1 MLLPKRKNKKSLYQR
16 LIRHLREWHRK
27 LGILTAVFIIFLAAS
42 GILINHANDFS
53 LDTLPVKNTW
63 LLNFYGIKNPEQVR
77 FYANKKI
84 AVTDNYVWLNNKLL
98 IESDTPLVTAVK
110 LKQFYLLVFNAQI
123 SLYTPDGELIDQ
135 LDGASGVPSEIK
147 AVAIDNQ
154 HIIVKTANSN
164 FQTDS
169 DLLTWQN
176 ISSNQF
182 AKSIHWIQAEKVSI
196 AEIQAITWQYK
207 SQFLTWEQ
215 VLLDAHSGRI
225 FSRVGVFISDAIA
238 IFLILLSL
246 SGIYLWLRL
255 AKNKR

>member
-1 MLLPKRKNKKSLYQR
+1 MLPTKRKNKKSLHQQ

-42 GILINHANDFS
+42 GILINHANDLS
-53 LDTLPVKNTW
+53 LDTLPVKNTG
-63 LLNFYGIKNPEQVR
+63 LLNFYGIKKPEQVR

-84 AVTDNYVWLNNKLL
+84 VVTDNYVWLNNKLL
-98 IESDTPLVTAVK
+98 IESDTPLVSAVK
-110 LKQFYLLVFNAQI
+110 LDQFFLLVFSAQI
-123 SLYTPDGELIDQ
+123 SLYSADGELIDQ
-135 LDGASGVPSEIK
+135 LDGASGVPSEME
-147 AVAIDNQ
+147 AVAINKQ

-176 ISSNQF
+176 VSIDQF
-182 AKSIHWIQAEKVSI
+182 KKNIHWIQAEQASI
-196 AEIQAITWQYK
+196 DEIQAITWQYK
-207 SQFLTWEQ
+207 SQFLTWEK

-225 FSRVGVFISDAIA
+225 FSRAGIFISDAIA

-246 SGIYLWLRL
+246 SGIYIWLRY